1 MHVTHVEN
9 KMDTCSGSQMGPA
22 KSISKNCWSDIHHVD
37 VAHLPNSRLA
47 IDYQEC
53 VAPAGHA
60 GPADVRS
67 AQQLTR
73 GDMKIIA
80 SAAARLH
87 IID

>member
-1 MHVTHVEN
+1 MSKTRWIRVVGLTWE
-9 KMDTCSGSQMGPA
+9 PA
-22 KSISKNCWSDIHHVD
+22 KCFNKNCWSDIHHVD
-37 VAHLPNSRLA
+37 VAHLSNSRLA

-60 GPADVRS
+60 GPAEVHG
-67 AQQLTR
+67 AEQLTR